1 MSEQSAEI
9 AIVGGGAIGTSVLFH
24 LAERHGVTDA
34 VLFEKDQ
41 LGSGSTS
48 KAAGGV
54 RNTFTSETNVE
65 IGNQN
70 IEFFQAFE
78 ENVGQEL
85 QFRETGYMY
94 LFHTKEAEK
103 TWRERAAF
111 FNANGATAEIL
122 SPEEATEVFSHLDPA
137 EFRGALFAPDC
148 GHVDPHRLTQAFGK
162 AATDRGA
169 TIETKTAV
177 TDVTV
182 GEGGVE
188 CVDTE
193 AGRYEIDT
201 LLNTG
206 GPWAPRLGEMVGV
219 HIPIELMVRRIMVT
233 SPVEDAG
240 SPLIID
246 PEMECYFSSEQNG
259 SLLVCDMEQDIHDVT
274 DPDTAVSN
282 EIGYDYYLS
291 TSEKVG
297 RLVPEILELDV
308 INGWGGLQSH
318 SPDGHAILGETDV
331 EDFFLACG
339 FSGHGVQQSP
349 TIGAA
354 MADLLVTGETD
365 VFDVDHF
372 ALDRFE
378 SGERIDPEGMA

>member
-24 LAERHGVTDA
+24 LAERHDVTDV

-54 RNTFTSETNVE
+54 RNTFTSETNIE
-65 IGNQN
+65 IGNRN
-70 IEFFQAFE
+70 IGFFQEFE
-78 ENVGQEL
+78 ENVGLGL

-94 LFHTKEAEK
+94 LYHTEDAAQV
-103 TWRERAAF
+103 WRERAEF
-111 FNANGATAEIL
+111 FNAHGASAEIL

-148 GHVDPHRLTQAFGK
+148 GHVDPHRLTHAFGR

-177 TDVTV
+177 TGVTV
-182 GEGGVE
+182 GDDGVE
-188 CVDTE
+188 RVDTE
-193 AGRYEIDT
+193 AGRYEVDK

-206 GPWAPRLGEMVGV
+206 GPWASRLAEMVGV
-219 HIPIELMVRRIMVT
+219 TIPIELMVRRIMVT
-233 SPVEDAG
+233 SPVEDTG

-259 SLLVCDMEQDIHDVT
+259 SLLVCDTEQDIHDVT

-282 EIGYDYYLS
+282 KIGYDYYLS

-297 RLVPEILELDV
+297 TLVPEILELDV

-331 EDFFLACG
+331 QDFFLACG

-354 MADLLVTGETD
+354 MADLLVEGETD
-365 VFDVDHF
+365 VIDIGHF

-378 SGERIDPEGMA
+378 GGARIDPEGMA

>member
-9 AIVGGGAIGTSVLFH
+9 AIVGGGAIGASTLFH
-24 LAERHGVTDA
+24 LTERHEFTDV

-54 RNTFTSETNVE
+54 RNTFTSETNIE
-65 IGNQN
+65 IGNRN
-70 IEFFQAFE
+70 IEYFQEFE
-78 ENVGQEL
+78 KNVGQEL
-85 QFRETGYMY
+85 EFRETGYMY
-94 LFHTKEAEK
+94 LYHTAEAEQM
-103 TWRERAAF
+103 WRERAAF
-111 FNANGATAEIL
+111 FNANGASAEII
-122 SPEEATEVFSHLDPA
+122 SPKEATEVFSHLDPS

-162 AATDRGA
+162 AATERGA
-169 TIETKTAV
+169 TIETKTPV

-182 GEGGVE
+182 GDDGVE
-188 CVDTE
+188 LVETD
-193 AGRYEIDT
+193 AGRYKVDK

-206 GPWAPRLGEMVGV
+206 GPWASRLGEMVGV
-219 HIPIELMVRRIMVT
+219 QIPIELMVRRIMVT
-233 SPVEDAG
+233 SAVEDSG

-246 PEMECYFSSEQNG
+246 PERECYFSSEQNG
-259 SLLVCDMEQDIHDVT
+259 SLLVCDMEQDIHDVV
-274 DPDTAVSN
+274 DPDTAVAN
-282 EIGYDYYLS
+282 EIGYDYYAS

-297 RLVPEILELDV
+297 QLVPEILELDV

-318 SPDGHAILGETDV
+318 SPDGHAILGGTDV
-331 EDFFLACG
+331 KDFFVACA

-354 MADLLVTGETD
+354 MADLLVEGDTD
-365 VFDVDHF
+365 VLDVDHF

-378 SGERIDPEGMA
+378 GGEQIDPEGMA

>member
-9 AIVGGGAIGTSVLFH
+9 AIVGGGAIGTSTLFH
-24 LAERHGVTDA
+24 LTEQHEVTDV
-34 VLFEKDQ
+34 VLFEKGQ

-54 RNTFTSETNVE
+54 RNTFTSETNIE

-70 IEFFQAFE
+70 IEFFKQFE
-78 ENVGQEL
+78 EKVGQEL
-85 QFRETGYMY
+85 EFRETGYMY
-94 LFHTKEAEK
+94 LYHTEEAEQM
-103 TWRERAAF
+103 WRERAEF
-111 FNANGATAEIL
+111 FNANGASAEIL
-122 SPEEATEVFSHLDPA
+122 SPGEAAEVFSHLDPS

-162 AATDRGA
+162 AAIDRGA

-182 GEGGVE
+182 GDDGVE
-188 CVDTE
+188 RVETE
-193 AGRYEIDT
+193 AGQYEVDK
-201 LLNTG
+201 LLNAG
-206 GPWAPRLGEMVGV
+206 GPWASRLGEMVGV
-219 HIPIELMVRRIMVT
+219 NIPIELMVRRIMVT
-233 SPVEDAG
+233 SAVEDSG

-259 SLLVCDMEQDIHDVT
+259 SLLACDMEQDIHDVV

-282 EIGYDYYLS
+282 EIGYDYYAS
-291 TSEKVG
+291 TSEKVA

-318 SPDGHAILGETDV
+318 SPDGHAILGGTDI
-331 EDFFLACG
+331 EDFFVACG
-339 FSGHGVQQSP
+339 FSGHGVQQAP
-349 TIGAA
+349 TVGAA
-354 MADLLVTGETD
+354 MADLLVEGETD
-365 VFDVDHF
+365 VLNADHF
-372 ALDRFE
+372 ALDRFG
-378 SGERIDPEGMA
+378 SGAQIDPEGMA